1 MCEGKCACER
11 RANVCEKVCMK
22 GKACEGKCVLRDSE
36 CERESACEG
45 NCVCEEKCVNAS
57 V

>member
-1 MCEGKCACER
+1 MREGKHM

-22 GKACEGKCVLRDSE
+22 GKACERKCVLRDSE